1 MKNYPLLDRCVL
13 ILLVGVQIQKCV
25 GTSLPQIRKISCPCP
40 RCFATNQTPAMFGLA
55 IRRARAPRISASPNL
70 GPASISPLY
79 GPFPLP
85 APAPLRKIHKGR
97 RKYTTQLP
105 PCQPPCNFVKAE
117 FKIESPYPCF

>member
-25 GTSLPQIRKISCPCP
+25 GTSLPKYGRFPVRAP
-40 RCFATNQTPAMFGLA
+40 GVLPTNQTPAMFGLA

-97 RKYTTQLP
+97 RKYTT
-105 PCQPPCNFVKAE
+105 
-117 FKIESPYPCF
+117 